1 VDAQSYRA
9 IVLAVS
15 ALGYASLRRPRRRRL
30 LAAGKGAMVGGLV
43 GALSFT
49 VPLLWLYV
57 THMEAID
64 PLQSWLLK
72 FGALCGIFYGL
83 PLGMWGGLIALE
95 VRMWRSRR
103 TRPPAE

>member
-1 VDAQSYRA
+1 MDAQSYNA

-30 LAAGKGAMVGGLV
+30 GAVVGGLV

-49 VPLLWLYV
+49 MPLLWLSV
-57 THMEAID
+57 THTKPVD
-64 PLQSWLLK
+64 PLEWWLVK
-72 FGALCGIFYGL
+72 VGALCGIFYGL

-95 VRMWRSRR
+95 VRMWRSRLA
-103 TRPPAE
+103 TQKGE